1 MVWDEGILNS
11 QPWEYQE
18 FRLLHGSL
26 PQLKA
31 MVLRGLCFL
40 LIDELPVHIPKQSIT
55 LCEKKAQA
63 LQSPSH
69 WLRQEISPII
79 SANPPPIQ

>member
-1 MVWDEGILNS
+1 DTLWS
-11 QPWEYQE
+11 P
-18 FRLLHGSL
+18 LLD
-26 PQLKA
+26 P
-31 MVLRGLCFL
+31 LCSFL
-40 LIDELPVHIPKQSIT
+40 SHHLQSPSKQHPLTPVNKLPVHIPKQSIT

>member
-1 MVWDEGILNS
+1 MPTPKHCASAKPQRIFLQQLISDS
-11 QPWEYQE
+11 YSA
-18 FRLLHGSL
+18 GSRSAQRHTTRNAL
-26 PQLKA
+26 PL
-31 MVLRGLCFL
+31 
-40 LIDELPVHIPKQSIT
+40 HIPKQSIT

-63 LQSPSH
+63 LQSLSL